1 MQDQMI
7 AGDLAGTAALEKH
20 MQRQAEVDKRVLEK
34 AQTLLSQEQWNR
46 LQEFQQNQANM
57 RKLGIQMM
65 KGFTGQND
73 DDLPAQE

>member
-1 MQDQMI
+1 
-7 AGDLAGTAALEKH
+7 